1 MSEEEVGRKRRRR
14 RRRRQQQ
21 QREHRADGASLS
33 AADADA
39 PRKLEDSPRAPRRTS
54 SPIKKGEKP
63 RSFFPTSKRKKE
75 AAFFPPPSKVER
87 KRQRKKK
94 SKSPPPLSLSLY
106 QHKRKTERCD
116 HSGESLEES
125 LRTSRNRINR

>member
-1 MSEEEVGRKRRRR
+1 MRRRLVASGGVVGVAGSSSSVSIEPTEPLYRPPMPMR
-14 RRRRQQQ
+14 RESLRTRR
-21 QREHRADGASLS
+21 G
-33 AADADA
+33 
-39 PRKLEDSPRAPRRTS
+39 PPRRTS